1 MQTITSLIMNQIESV
16 EDCKDVLGKPVKKI
30 ILYNERFPNMKTIV
44 HLSKEVMEQLAAH
57 PGISLLS

>member
-1 MQTITSLIMNQIESV
+1 MNQIESV